1 MADGDRHESGP
12 PDTEGAEQ
20 SGNPGKS
27 GIWRAGPIWMA
38 SDRKLARFVG
48 RPVAAFLR
56 VEAAG
61 GIILLAAALIA
72 LFWANSP
79 WSDTYESFWTT
90 EFTLRIGEYELTE
103 DLRHWVNDALMALFF
118 FVVGLEIKYEMACG
132 ELRDPRSAAVPIMA
146 AFGGMVVPAAIYI
159 AFNAGGDGADGW
171 GIPMATDIAFALGV
185 LAVLGRRIP
194 SAARVF
200 LLTLAIVDDIGAITV
215 IAVFY
220 TESISFIWLGLAL
233 AGILIIIG
241 LRRIRVWSPYVYITL
256 GMFVWLATFQSGV
269 HATIAGVILG
279 LLTPAKPLLD
289 QAQAKEYARQ
299 SLPDELDPS
308 EVRRY
313 RFLLNESISM
323 SERLERALHPWSSY
337 VVLPIFALANAGID
351 LGGGVLGEALGS
363 PITLGVATGLVVGK
377 TVGVTVTSWLAVRL
391 GWGRL
396 PTGTSWTTMVGLAM
410 VAGVGFTVSLFITG
424 LAFGDGTLPA
434 DDAKVGVLGGS
445 IVAASI
451 GAALLIL
458 AGRRRHDET
467 SSLGVEQE
475 PAAR

>member
-1 MADGDRHESGP
+1 
-12 PDTEGAEQ
+12 
-20 SGNPGKS
+20 
-27 GIWRAGPIWMA
+27 MA

-61 GIILLAAALIA
+61 GIILLAAALAA

-79 WSDTYESFWTT
+79 WSASYESFWST
-90 EFTLRIGEYELTE
+90 ELTLQIGTYELTE
-103 DLRHWVNDALMALFF
+103 DLRHWVNDALMAVFF

-146 AFGGMVVPAAIYI
+146 AFGGMAVPAAIYV

-194 SAARVF
+194 SGARVF

-215 IAVFY
+215 IALFY
-220 TESISFIWLGLAL
+220 TESISFLWLVLAL
-233 AGILIIIG
+233 AGILAIIA
-241 LRRIRVWSPYVYITL
+241 LRRVRVWSPYIYVTL
-256 GMFVWLATFQSGV
+256 GVFVWLATFQSGV

-299 SLPDELDPS
+299 SIPDELDPG

-313 RFLLNESISM
+313 RFLLNESVSM

-351 LGGGVLGEALGS
+351 LGGGVLEEALGS
-363 PITLGVATGLVVGK
+363 PVTLGVAAGLVLGK
-377 TVGVTVTSWLAVRL
+377 TVGVVVTSWIAVRL

-396 PTGTSWTTMVGLAM
+396 PTGTSWTTLLGLAM

-424 LAFGDGTLPA
+424 LAFGDGTLLA

-445 IVAASI
+445 IIAASL
-451 GAALLIL
+451 GAAFLVM
-458 AGRRRHDET
+458 ADGRRHQDE
-467 SSLGVEQE
+467 EQPEPE
-475 PAAR
+475 PAEEKRQ